1 MTRKKRSK
9 QQATSEA
16 KPDAA
21 RERPV
26 LIRPAPKRG
35 PLARLRTYFLTG
47 VLVTAPIGITIWL
60 IWLLVDFVDRTV
72 VPLIPEAYNPSNI
85 LGHSIPGLG
94 VVIVLIVVTLI
105 GLVVTN
111 FLGRLLVRFGE
122 SIVARVPV
130 VRTIYGVLK
139 QIFDAVL
146 AQSSTAFREVVLI
159 EYPRKGIWV
168 VGFITGPTRGE
179 IQRITPQDTV
189 NVFVPT
195 TPNPTSGFLLFLPR
209 KDCYILDMTVEEGV
223 KLVISGGIV
232 TPPDQHPGE
241 PAKTLSEV
249 EPKPKKDSE
258 APDVPS
264 AAN

>member
-1 MTRKKRSK
+1 MSQEQPSTS
-9 QQATSEA
+9 QSSPNETSE
-16 KPDAA
+16 D
-21 RERPV
+21 RPQ
-26 LIRPAPKRG
+26 LIKPAPKRG

-60 IWLLVDFVDRTV
+60 LWLLVDFVDRTV
-72 VPLIPEAYNPSNI
+72 VPLIPDEYNPSNI

-94 VVIVLIVVTLI
+94 VVIVLVVVTLI

-111 FLGRLLVRFGE
+111 FLGRLVVRFGE

-130 VRTIYGVLK
+130 VRTVYGVLK

-159 EYPRKGIWV
+159 EYPRQGIWV

-179 IQRITPQDTV
+179 IQRITPENTV

-209 KDCYILDMTVEEGV
+209 KDCYILDMSVEEGV

-232 TPPDQHPGE
+232 TPPDQHPGK
-241 PAKTLSEV
+241 PPKTLSEV
-249 EPKPKKDSE
+249 ADKQKEGAQATDM
-258 APDVPS
+258 PS